1 MSSDLSLLIES
12 LLVCIVFVNSAS
24 SIWQVSVVETI
35 GFLRYITLISYWTHF
50 SFKFGVILL
59 SSLLS
64 SSLRFNLIVWIF
76 RVVVFVP
83 IWFGHLLIWL
93 LSNWLS
99 SVWSWRFQNTYW
111 FYRHSLSV
119 SSWSGRRWLLNI
131 RNKSSSVNIWVLE
144 FISVL
149 IRILRFVYVSAW
161 GRELINRFSCWR
173 FTIAILF
180 TIWVTISMS
189 ISSISW
195 ITTTIAARITNTWMS
210 ITISRILAIDN
221 RIFQIMTNM
230 MLILYSLI
238 FNFSHNFFFESTH
251 MSWNFLFNFLLNQ
264 FGNSFSHVIWDFLKL
279 MIERGFLVSCL
290 FKTFDVVF
298 LMIHSKIYNNTIKS

>member
-1 MSSDLSLLIES
+1 MMLPVVVPGSKHCLYLNLENIICSLLIPFSS
-12 LLVCIVFVNSAS
+12 LAFV
-24 SIWQVSVVETI
+24 I
-35 GFLRYITLISYWTHF
+35 F
-50 SFKFGVILL
+50 VILL

-83 IWFGHLLIWL
+83 IWFGHILIWL

-149 IRILRFVYVSAW
+149 IRILWFIYVSAW
-161 GRELINRFSCWR
+161 GRELVNRFSCWR

-180 TIWVTISMS
+180 TVWVTISISMS
-189 ISSISW
+189 SVSSISW
-195 ITTTIAARITNTWMS
+195 ITSTIAWITSTWITTTI
-210 ITISRILAIDN
+210 ISLILAIDN

-264 FGNSFSHVIWDFLKL
+264 FCNSFSHVIWDFLKL

-298 LMIHSKIYNNTIKS
+298 LMIHSKIFIITQ